1 MARLAIHAAANP
13 IRVCTM
19 HQFRPCLR
27 LICAT
32 AGLIGCQLATDQTV
46 LAQPGIREALLRLD
60 KNEDGQIS
68 PDEITARARPYF
80 ERITDRQSRSWREQA
95 ISIERLQ
102 NIIRT
107 YYARR
112 NGSWREDI
120 RPGGER
126 TVLPFGPKPN
136 ETMVPDFGLPYIK
149 YRYNKGDLVEAGNTM
164 RRYDANRDGFV
175 DVIEASRSRWT
186 NRDPFEMDLNKDGR
200 LSLMELAQ
208 RYARRRMLDAS
219 SQEIWRKAGRTGGL
233 VAKERRVRRIGSE
246 ERRRRDE
253 ARWRGNRL
261 SGEIMGRFDANRN
274 GRLEY
279 QEASKLGFP
288 PSEIDV
294 DINGEITREELQDY
308 LNQVQDEAAAAV
320 EGLPDWFTQLDKNR
334 DGQVAMAEY
343 TKEWTNEKLNE
354 FASYDA
360 NRDGLITTEE
370 VLQPA
375 AQVVEGRYANEEAIP
390 MPPRKTIISEIE
402 VSDDF
407 PIADLNLQLSI
418 THSYVHGLHAFLT
431 GPDGQRIE
439 LFTEV
444 GGRDDHFDG
453 TLFDD
458 QAETPITKARPPF
471 RGPHKP
477 EATDKRQPSLSAF
490 NGKSVKGVWQLIVR
504 NTRSD
509 RFGVLHNWALFVK
522 RQEPKTEESA
532 APPAEQTEKPRSGE
546 PQPANK
552 RDQEG
557 ESAKREEAK
566 RRFLQ
571 RREQE
576 KEEKTSERGNTQRR
590 RDSDRGGAGRE

>member
-1 MARLAIHAAANP
+1 
-13 IRVCTM
+13 M
-19 HQFRPCLR
+19 HQCRPCLR
-27 LICAT
+27 LICLT
-32 AGLIGCQLATDQTV
+32 VGLFAYERATDQSV
-46 LAQPGIREALLRLD
+46 FAQPGIREALLRLD

-80 ERITDRQSRSWREQA
+80 ERITDRQSGSWREKP

-102 NIIRT
+102 NIIRV
-107 YYARR
+107 YYSRR

-120 RPGGER
+120 RPGGEQ
-126 TVLPFGPKPN
+126 TIIPFGPKRN
-136 ETMVPDFGLPYIK
+136 EPMVPDFGLPYIK

-175 DVIEASRSRWT
+175 DVVEASRNRWT

-208 RYARRRMLDAS
+208 RYARRRMLDRS
-219 SQEIWRKAGRTGGL
+219 SGEIWRKAGRTGGL
-233 VAKERRVRRIGSE
+233 VSKERRVRRIDSE

-279 QEASKLGFP
+279 QEAAKLGFP
-288 PSEIDV
+288 ANEIDV
-294 DINGEITREELQDY
+294 DVNGEITREELQDY
-308 LNQVQDEAAAAV
+308 LNQVQAEASAAV

-343 TKEWTNEKLNE
+343 TKEWTNEKLTE
-354 FASYDA
+354 FSSYDS

-370 VLQPA
+370 ALQPS
-375 AQVVEGRYANEEAIP
+375 AQVVEGRYANDEAIP
-390 MPPRKTIISEIE
+390 MPPGKTIISEIE
-402 VSDDF
+402 ISDDF
-407 PIADLNLQLSI
+407 PIADVNLQLSI
-418 THSYVHGLHAFLT
+418 THSFVHGLHAFLT

-471 RGPHKP
+471 RGSHKP

-490 NGKSVKGVWQLIVR
+490 NGKSVQGVWQLIVR
-504 NTRSD
+504 NTRND
-509 RFGVLHNWALFVK
+509 RFGVLHNWALYVK
-522 RQEPKTEESA
+522 RQEPKPEKEGGDSA
-532 APPAEQTEKPRSGE
+532 EKTGKSPSQKNDPPQQQA
-546 PQPANK
+546 A
-552 RDQEG
+552 
-557 ESAKREEAK
+557 SAGDRGREERGRES
-566 RRFLQ
+566 RRSDARGRES
-571 RREQE
+571 RR
-576 KEEKTSERGNTQRR
+576 SDERGRES
-590 RDSDRGGAGRE
+590 RDR

>member
-1 MARLAIHAAANP
+1 
-13 IRVCTM
+13 M
-19 HQFRPCLR
+19 HQCPRCLR
-27 LICAT
+27 LIHLAV
-32 AGLIGCQLATDQTV
+32 ALLGIHLATGQSAF
-46 LAQPGIREALLRLD
+46 AQPGIREALLRLD

-80 ERITDRQSRSWREQA
+80 ERITDRQSRSWREKP

-102 NIIRT
+102 NIIRV
-107 YYARR
+107 YYSRR

-120 RPGGER
+120 RPGGEQ
-126 TVLPFGPKPN
+126 TVIPFGPKPN

-164 RRYDANRDGFV
+164 RRYDANGDGFV

-233 VAKERRVRRIGSE
+233 VSKERRVRRMGSE

-279 QEASKLGFP
+279 QEVVKLGFP
-288 PSEIDV
+288 ANEIDV

-308 LNQVQDEAAAAV
+308 LNQVQEEATAAV
-320 EGLPDWFTQLDKNR
+320 EGLPEWFTQMDKNR
-334 DGQVAMAEY
+334 DGQVAMSEY
-343 TKEWTNEKLNE
+343 AKEWTNEKLTE
-354 FASYDA
+354 FSSYDA

-370 VLQPA
+370 VLQPE
-375 AQVVEGRYANEEAIP
+375 AQVVEGRYANDEAIP
-390 MPPRKTIISEIE
+390 MPPRKTIISEIDI
-402 VSDDF
+402 SDDF
-407 PIADLNLQLSI
+407 PIADVNLQLSI

-490 NGKSVKGVWQLIVR
+490 NGKSVKGVWQLIIR

-509 RFGVLHNWALFVK
+509 RFGVLHNWALYVK
-522 RQEPKTEESA
+522 RQEPK
-532 APPAEQTEKPRSGE
+532 PAENSTPPTDQPGKE
-546 PQPANK
+546 PQTGKGPPPE
-552 RDQEG
+552 DQGKEAA
-557 ESAKREEAK
+557 SSRREEAK
-566 RRFLQ
+566 RRFFLRMEQ
-571 RREQE
+571 RKKEKAREASG
-576 KEEKTSERGNTQRR
+576 KEDAQRGP
-590 RDSDRGGAGRE
+590 DSDRRGSGRK

>member
-1 MARLAIHAAANP
+1 MDHCQPR
-13 IRVCTM
+13 
-19 HQFRPCLR
+19 LR
-27 LICAT
+27 LT
-32 AGLIGCQLATDQTV
+32 YFTTGLIGFYLATAQMLV
-46 LAQPGIREALLRLD
+46 AQPGIREALLRLD

-80 ERITDRQSRSWREQA
+80 ERITDRQSRSWREKP

-102 NIIRT
+102 NIIRV
-107 YYARR
+107 YYSRR

-120 RPGGER
+120 RPGGKQ
-126 TVLPFGPKPN
+126 TIIPFGPKRN
-136 ETMVPDFGLPYIK
+136 EPMVPGFGLPYIK

-175 DVIEASRSRWT
+175 DVIEASRNRWT

-219 SQEIWRKAGRTGGL
+219 SQELWRKAGRTGGL
-233 VAKERRVRRIGSE
+233 VAKERRVRPLGSE

-261 SGEIMGRFDANRN
+261 SGEIMGRFDTNRN

-279 QEASKLGFP
+279 QETAKLGFP
-288 PSEIDV
+288 ANEIDV

-343 TKEWTNEKLNE
+343 TKEWTNEKLAE
-354 FASYDA
+354 FSSYDA

-370 VLQPA
+370 VLQPE
-375 AQVVEGRYANEEAIP
+375 AQVVEGRYANTEAIP
-390 MPPRKTIISEIE
+390 MPPGKTIISEIE
-402 VSDDF
+402 ISDDF
-407 PIADLNLQLSI
+407 PIADVNLQLSI
-418 THSYVHGLHAFLT
+418 THSFTHGLHAFMT
-431 GPDGQRIE
+431 GPNGQRIE

-471 RGPHKP
+471 RGSHRP
-477 EATDKRQPSLSAF
+477 EAKDKRQPSLSAF

-504 NTRSD
+504 NTRND
-509 RFGVLHNWALFVK
+509 RFGVLHNWALYVK
-522 RQEPKTEESA
+522 RQEPKTTESTASSAKQAPGNNQPGKDRA
-532 APPAEQTEKPRSGE
+532 ADAR
-546 PQPANK
+546 NK
-552 RDQEG
+552 RG
-557 ESAKREEAK
+557 ESSNSEEA
-566 RRFLQ
+566 
-571 RREQE
+571 
-576 KEEKTSERGNTQRR
+576 QRR
-590 RDSDRGGAGRE
+590 RDTDRGGAGRR

>member
-1 MARLAIHAAANP
+1 
-13 IRVCTM
+13 M
-19 HQFRPCLR
+19 HSCRPCLR
-27 LICAT
+27 LIHLSVALIGLHLAT
-32 AGLIGCQLATDQTV
+32 APSAF
-46 LAQPGIREALLRLD
+46 AQPGIREALLRLD

-80 ERITDRQSRSWREQA
+80 ERITDRQSRSWREKP

-102 NIIRT
+102 NIIRV
-107 YYARR
+107 YYSRR

-120 RPGGER
+120 RPGGEQ
-126 TVLPFGPKPN
+126 TVIPFGPKPN
-136 ETMVPDFGLPYIK
+136 ETMVPEFGLPYIK

-164 RRYDANRDGFV
+164 RRYDANGDGFV

-233 VAKERRVRRIGSE
+233 VSRERRVRRIGSE

-279 QEASKLGFP
+279 QEVVKLGFP
-288 PSEIDV
+288 ANEIDA

-308 LNQVQDEAAAAV
+308 LNQVQDEATAAV
-320 EGLPDWFTQLDKNR
+320 EGLPEWFTQMDKNR
-334 DGQVAMAEY
+334 DGQVAMSEY
-343 TKEWTNEKLNE
+343 TQEWTNQKLTE
-354 FASYDA
+354 FSSYDA

-370 VLQPA
+370 VLQPE
-375 AQVVEGRYANEEAIP
+375 AQVVEGRYANDEAIP
-390 MPPRKTIISEIE
+390 MPPRKTIISEIDI
-402 VSDDF
+402 SDDF
-407 PIADLNLQLSI
+407 PIADVNLQLSI

-471 RGPHKP
+471 RGSHKP

-509 RFGVLHNWALFVK
+509 RFGVLHNWALYVK
-522 RQEPKTEESA
+522 RQEPKPAETSPPPADQPAKEPQSGE
-532 APPAEQTEKPRSGE
+532 APPPGAPGKT
-546 PQPANK
+546 
-552 RDQEG
+552 D
-557 ESAKREEAK
+557 ESSRREEAR
-566 RRFLQ
+566 RRFFLRMEQKKKEKASEASTKEDPQ
-571 RREQE
+571 RRP
-576 KEEKTSERGNTQRR
+576 
-590 RDSDRGGAGRE
+590 DSDRRRSRRK

>member
-1 MARLAIHAAANP
+1 
-13 IRVCTM
+13 M
-19 HQFRPCLR
+19 HQCRPCLR
-27 LICAT
+27 LIHLTVALC
-32 AGLIGCQLATDQTV
+32 GLHLATGQSV
-46 LAQPGIREALLRLD
+46 FAQPGIREALLRLD

-80 ERITDRQSRSWREQA
+80 ERITDRQSRSWRERP

-102 NIIRT
+102 NIIRV
-107 YYARR
+107 YYSRR

-126 TVLPFGPKPN
+126 TVIPFGPKPN

-164 RRYDANRDGFV
+164 RRYDANGDGFV

-208 RYARRRMLDAS
+208 RYARRRMLDSS

-233 VAKERRVRRIGSE
+233 VSRERRVRRIGSE

-279 QEASKLGFP
+279 QEVVKLGFP
-288 PSEIDV
+288 ANEIDV

-308 LNQVQDEAAAAV
+308 LNQVQEEATAAV
-320 EGLPDWFTQLDKNR
+320 EGLPEWFTQMDKNR

-343 TKEWTNEKLNE
+343 TKEWTNEKLTE
-354 FASYDA
+354 FSSYDA

-370 VLQPA
+370 VLQPE
-375 AQVVEGRYANEEAIP
+375 AQVVEGRYANDEAIP
-390 MPPRKTIISEIE
+390 MPPRKTIISEIDI
-402 VSDDF
+402 SDDF
-407 PIADLNLQLSI
+407 PIADVNLQLSI

-431 GPDGQRIE
+431 GPGGQRIE

-471 RGPHKP
+471 RGSHKP

-509 RFGVLHNWALFVK
+509 RFGVLHNWALYVK
-522 RQEPKTEESA
+522 RQEPKPAENSAPPADQPSKESQSGKAPPPDAQGKTEES
-532 APPAEQTEKPRSGE
+532 S
-546 PQPANK
+546 
-552 RDQEG
+552 
-557 ESAKREEAK
+557 SREEAR
-566 RRFLQ
+566 RRFFLRMEEKKKEKASEASRKEGDPQ
-571 RREQE
+571 RRP
-576 KEEKTSERGNTQRR
+576 
-590 RDSDRGGAGRE
+590 DSDPRGSGRK